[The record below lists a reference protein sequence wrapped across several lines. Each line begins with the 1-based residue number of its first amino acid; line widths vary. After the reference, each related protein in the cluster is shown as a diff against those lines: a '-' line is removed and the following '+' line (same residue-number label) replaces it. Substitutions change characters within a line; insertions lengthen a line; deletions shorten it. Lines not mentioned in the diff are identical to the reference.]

1 MKIDE
6 NIRWLI
12 ILLILGFILSLG
24 PVFKINEQT
33 FKIFNLPIPLPYGIF
48 YYIIPGF
55 KAFRAPSRWL
65 WVSAFAASGLASAV
79 FSKLKIKHKGA
90 LMLVVIAVSIVFGSR
105 IKRVYEVPQYKQY
118 PHVYTWLESQSKD
131 VIIEMP
137 VYTWASG
144 GLAKNEMM
152 RMLYSLKHGKTLY
165 NGYAG
170 FYPPG
175 WLRFT
180 ARLDKEFPSLQ
191 LESDLNEIGIDY
203 VLVNKKE
210 YGQTR
215 LNAIKLWG
223 EDKEVYQDKSFL
235 VYKI

>member
-1 MKIDE
+1 MYEFSKIGQSRK
-6 NIRWLI
+6 NKSLTQ
-12 ILLILGFILSLG
+12 ILSLDQRG
-24 PVFKINEQT
+24 VE
-33 FKIFNLPIPLPYGIF
+33 
-48 YYIIPGF
+48 
-55 KAFRAPSRWL
+55 FRFGRVAEKLLRNSEGRVIG
-65 WVSAFAASGLASAV
+65 VSTVDEMNFMANQVVVATGLQ
-79 FSKLKIKHKGA
+79 GT
-90 LMLVVIAVSIVFGSR
+90 
-105 IKRVYEVPQYKQY
+105 P
-118 PHVYTWLESQSKD
+118 WLESQAKN
-131 VIIEMP
+131 VISEMP

-170 FYPPG
+170 FYPPD
-175 WLRFT
+175 WLIFT
-180 ARLDKEFPSLQ
+180 ARLDKEFPSFQ